1 MTTNFF
7 PINFNFSEYQVTRT
21 EYTEELLADLRAKF
35 NTTHSFFRHDEFIYI
50 SNKSGDDLGIG
61 ETVVMSL
68 EDERVTSSLIK
79 HIYFRTFL
87 ELYPKAMLNGFYPFR
102 LPFRRQERD
111 LLAPHLPEELKGK
124 VKYYPQIECQLRRCL
139 IDGKLEYGFVV
150 NTDRHFK
157 FNVSLQDLE
166 WEGFEIV
173 NREVVHTQPLQGLEK
188 IMLPDETF
196 VGTLNSTKGDVGIV
210 STNEGLKEFPL
221 NQLQLVKKHSN
232 IKEYLAFALGNDQKA
247 ESILT
252 KLRADRKNVHKP
264 EVKLNWVSR
273 AATILFKY
281 KSQDISFENKDGF
294 CFSVDTCQ
302 KHNYSS
308 MEMSE
313 AVYVFDH
320 SATRTSKLNDGGLTN
335 YGPYDKGVFDVKS
348 PKVVAIC
355 HRANRGA
362 MSTFMAALVN
372 GIPDSNYFKKGL
384 KSKYEL
390 ATVDVDILEVED
402 FTIIELERVI
412 KALTYTP
419 NLILFEIPV
428 SFKSER
434 IIQNSLYYQAKALIL
449 GLQIPLQIV
458 SAENVSNYDEYKLNA
473 IALQCYAKLGGV
485 PWTIVT
491 SQSIDHEIVIGIGHS
506 IFRNNSFSGNEQHRV
521 VGISTFFS
529 GDGQY
534 LMSGD
539 IKDVT
544 YEEYFGELLA
554 SLRQSLDSLSKQY
567 AWKENSTVR
576 LIFHIF
582 KPLKNIEF
590 DVVKELI
597 KEFPQFQVQFAFV
610 TISERHPHLMYDLAQ
625 EGVPVSRYGN
635 AIKGKYVPLRG
646 KNIVINDSSCLIQM
660 LGAKQIK
667 TDKHGASAPILVKIL
682 KPTNHSVDEDLEK
695 YLFHDLN
702 YISQQVYRFSSLSWR
717 GFFPNQKPATMLY
730 SGLIAKLLGNLR
742 KIEGWNPTVINLQLK
757 RKKWFL

>member
-7 PINFNFSEYQVTRT
+7 PIDFKFSEYQVTRT
-21 EYTEELLADLRAKF
+21 EYTEELLTELRSKY
-35 NTTHSFFRHDEFIYI
+35 NTTHSFFRQDDFIYI
-50 SNKSGDDLGIG
+50 SNKTGDDLGLG
-61 ETVVMSL
+61 EVVTL
-68 EDERVTSSLIK
+68 NIDDDRVTSSLIK
-79 HIYFRTFL
+79 HIFFKTFL
-87 ELYPKAMLNGFYPFR
+87 ELYPKAKLNGFYPFR

-124 VKYYPQIECQLRRCL
+124 IKYYPQIESQLRRCL
-139 IDGKLEYGFVV
+139 IDGELKYGFIV

-157 FNVSLQDLE
+157 FNVSLKNLGMD
-166 WEGFEIV
+166 GFDIL
-173 NREVVHTQPLQGLEK
+173 NKEVVHAQPLQGLED

-196 VGTLNSTKGDVGIV
+196 VGTLSSINGDLGIV
-210 STNEGLKEFPL
+210 NTNEGDKEFPL
-221 NQLQLVKKHSN
+221 DQLQLVKKYSN
-232 IKEYLAFALGNDQKA
+232 IKEYLSFALGDEQKA

-252 KLRADRKNVHKP
+252 KLRVDRKNVHKP
-264 EVKLNWVSR
+264 EVKLNWIAR

-281 KSQDISFENKDGF
+281 EDQNISYENKDGF
-294 CFSVDTCQ
+294 CFIVDTSQ
-302 KHNYSS
+302 KHSYNSLNLT
-308 MEMSE
+308 E
-313 AVYVFDH
+313 AVYVFDP
-320 SATRTSKLNDGGLTN
+320 SATRTSKYNDTGLTN
-335 YGPYDKGVFDVKS
+335 YGPYDKGTLDVKS
-348 PKVVAIC
+348 PKIVAIC
-355 HRANRGA
+355 HKANRGA
-362 MSTFMAALVN
+362 MSSYIAALIN
-372 GIPDSNYFKKGL
+372 GIPDSKYFKKGL
-384 KSKYEL
+384 KSKYEFN
-390 ATVDVDILEVED
+390 TVDVDIIEVAD
-402 FTIIELERVI
+402 FTIVELQKVI
-412 KALTYTP
+412 KTLTYTP

-434 IIQNSLYYQAKALIL
+434 IVQNSLYYQAKAHIL

-458 SAENVSNYDEYKLNA
+458 SAENVIKYDEYKLNA

-491 SQSIDHEIVIGIGHS
+491 SQSIDHEIVVGIGHS
-506 IFRNNSFSGNEQHRV
+506 IFRSNAFSGNEQERI

-544 YEEYFGELLA
+544 YSKYFKELLE
-554 SLRQSLDSLSKQY
+554 SLRQSLNSLSKQY
-567 AWKENSTVR
+567 AWKKNSTVR

-597 KEFPQFQVQFAFV
+597 KEFTQFQIQFAFV
-610 TISERHPHLMYDLAQ
+610 TITDRHPHLMYDVTQ
-625 EGVPVSRYGN
+625 QGISSRYDN
-635 AIKGKYVPLRG
+635 SIKGKYVPIRG
-646 KNIVINDSSCLIQM
+646 KNIVINDSTCLVQM
-660 LGAKQIK
+660 LGAHQIK
-667 TDKHGASAPILVKIL
+667 TDKHGASVPLLIRILM
-682 KPTNHSVDEDLEK
+682 PTNYNVDDDLAD

-730 SGLIAKLLGNLR
+730 SGLISRLLGNLR
-742 KIEGWNPTVINLQLK
+742 KIEGWNSTVINLRLK